1 MMGTVLSML
10 LAIGGGRIVGEVDRP
25 DMVASVSAVDR
36 AASKSVAGTF
46 DRATGRFAVVG
57 LEVGSRYDLRVEA
70 KSGARLEG
78 VDLAVPRSDFEE
90 EQPLS
95 AEDEKAVAAAAKLL
109 QTFEDGVEVL
119 AISGNIQ
126 NAAVVLNKTRTKPFY
141 SSKPGEIVWRAEVW
155 RFEKP
160 DETWIKTQDHLFTIL
175 YRERLPA
182 KEYDAKS
189 ITFDPTIGGLGP
201 TKGRPEVD
209 AGKIVLPEEKPGVRF
224 RAKRPTK

>member
-1 MMGTVLSML
+1 MMGTVLAML
-10 LAIGGGRIVGEVDRP
+10 LALGNGRIVGEVDRP
-25 DMVASVSAVDR
+25 ETVASVSAVDR

-46 DRATGRFAVVG
+46 DRATGRFAIAG
-57 LEVGSRYDLRVEA
+57 LEAGTRYDLRVET

-95 AEDEKAVAAAAKLL
+95 AEDEKAVAAAARFL

-119 AISGNIQ
+119 SISGNVQ
-126 NAAVVLNKTRTKPFY
+126 HAAVVLNKTRTKPFY
-141 SSKPGEIVWRAEVW
+141 NSKPGEIVWRAEVW

-182 KEYDAKS
+182 KEYAAKS
-189 ITFDPTIGGLGP
+189 ITLDPSIGGLEP
-201 TKGRPEVD
+201 TKDQPEVD
-209 AGKIVLPEEKPGVRF
+209 AGKIILPEVKPGVLF